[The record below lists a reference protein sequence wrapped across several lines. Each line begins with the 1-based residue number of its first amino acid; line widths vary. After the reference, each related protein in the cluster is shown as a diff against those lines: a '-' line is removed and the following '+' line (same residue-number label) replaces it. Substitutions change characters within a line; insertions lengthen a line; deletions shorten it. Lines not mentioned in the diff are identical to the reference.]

1 MHWLYAFRLLKA
13 FFYIESRQTDAASL
27 ENIRAI
33 QNIANSRG
41 DNALSVFASI
51 LEGLTL
57 LKTSKDGNMERIH
70 ACIAQIAK
78 FQFDE
83 SVHILQ
89 LDVLTL
95 LLDLGASVNNT
106 SAEVTIQKLKLLQTK
121 AEAQGPNDWGN
132 LKADFVVPIRKQP
145 STAQTF
151 SDDTAAIIRPGG
163 GDDPSDYLVLSFMTK
178 MELSSLVYV
187 NPAPSSVRA
196 SS

>member
-1 MHWLYAFRLLKA
+1 MTSFKHVHWLYAFRLLKA
-13 FFYIESRQTDAASL
+13 FFYIESGQTDAGSL
-27 ENIRAI
+27 ENIRSI

-57 LKTSKDGNMERIH
+57 LKTSKDGNMERVQ

-78 FQFDE
+78 FQFDP

-89 LDVLTL
+89 LDMLTL
-95 LLDLGASVNNT
+95 LLDLGSSVNNT

-121 AEAQGPNDWGN
+121 ADEANEWGN
-132 LKADFVVPIRKQP
+132 LKADFLVPIRKQP

-151 SDDTAAIIRPGG
+151 SDDTAAIIKAGESDG
-163 GDDPSDYLVLSFMTK
+163 PSDYLVLSFMTK
-178 MELSSLVYV
+178 MELNSLV
-187 NPAPSSVRA
+187 
-196 SS
+196 